1 MELEDICRELNQ
13 DNDRYLHMAMQ
24 LEGVVE
30 KLLVALSLPTHSLY
44 GSSTTDYN
52 DLVCFINNETPRLKT
67 LTSGLDVLASLAVGL
82 DRSVDMYKGQIQTL
96 KEDVSR
102 LETENASIRDI
113 EYQNPARH
121 QRPQSQSQSFS
132 NEVSVKDTTIT
143 ALDDSITTGID
154 QTSVS
159 AGDNILPV
167 LVTTASDQLPP
178 KVANISQ
185 SPKHQHNSDTNL
197 EPLRKKS
204 GVSAPMVGWDRL
216 QLDPYYRTSAAFSVW
231 DASTTPNPL
240 PCSEMRC
247 AISVD
252 GHQLTGN
259 PFFHHPGWQIDFSS
273 QVHVEHPVIIL
284 RFGFIRAGSRKLGKN
299 EMVKGFRLMWKL
311 CHDDSFNVK
320 EVKPFEPA
328 SLQGLPHALTELCAD
343 RSVKGTLWLVS
354 LVGRFDSPPAHSRRI
369 SKTVDEDMKINLK
382 ALFQTGSKRID
393 IWFHNP
399 EGSAWWE
406 GSLSMNALSDL
417 QSPR

>member
-13 DNDRYLHMAMQ
+13 DNDRYLHMTLQ

-44 GSSTTDYN
+44 RSSTTDYN
-52 DLVCFINNETPRLKT
+52 DLVHFIDKETPRLKT

-96 KEDVSR
+96 KEDVGR
-102 LETENASIRDI
+102 LETENTSIRDI
-113 EYQNPARH
+113 EYRNAARH
-121 QRPQSQSQSFS
+121 QRAQSQSQSFS

-143 ALDDSITTGID
+143 DLDDSVTTGIV

-159 AGDNILPV
+159 AGDNMLPV
-167 LVTTASDQLPP
+167 VASAGSDQTLP
-178 KVANISQ
+178 KLASISQ
-185 SPKHQHNSDTNL
+185 SPKQQNSDTSL
-197 EPLRKKS
+197 EPLRSKS
-204 GVSAPMVGWDRL
+204 EVSAPMGGWERL
-216 QLDPYYRTSAAFSVW
+216 EQDSYYRTSAAFKIC
-231 DASTTPNPL
+231 DASTSPKTVPRH
-240 PCSEMRC
+240 EMRC

-252 GHQLTGN
+252 GHQLAGN
-259 PFFHHPGWQIDFSS
+259 PFFHHPGWQIYFSS
-273 QVHVEHPVIIL
+273 QAHVEHPVIIL

-299 EMVKGFRLMWKL
+299 EMVKGFRLTWKL
-311 CHDDSFNVK
+311 RHDDSFNVK

-328 SLQGLPHALTELCAD
+328 SLRRLPHALIELCAD

-354 LVGRFDSPPAHSRRI
+354 LVGRFDSPSAHSRRI
-369 SKTVDEDMKINLK
+369 SKTVDENMKTNLK

-399 EGSAWWE
+399 EGSAWRE
-406 GSLSMNALSDL
+406 GSLSMNGLSDL